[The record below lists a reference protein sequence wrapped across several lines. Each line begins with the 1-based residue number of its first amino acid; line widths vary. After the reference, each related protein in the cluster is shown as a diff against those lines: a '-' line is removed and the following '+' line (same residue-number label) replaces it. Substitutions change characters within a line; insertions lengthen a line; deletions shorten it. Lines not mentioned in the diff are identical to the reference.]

1 VLGHSI
7 SLIWQEIDD
16 ITKGPLSWRI
26 TWSSVDNFGDYITKY
41 GAITGRNALVR
52 IDAQR
57 NTLLDAPL
65 MIKRLLARTEQICLN
80 RLRVCPNLTQI
91 EIAFNFGRT
100 SASRSLRGPNR
111 GYIETVIAVSVS

>member
-16 ITKGPLSWRI
+16 ITKGPLHAGEYDEGLSWS
-26 TWSSVDNFGDYITKY
+26 WSSVDNFGDYITKY

-65 MIKRLLARTEQICLN
+65 MIKFLN
-80 RLRVCPNLTQI
+80 NLNLSIDCPLT
-91 EIAFNFGRT
+91 
-100 SASRSLRGPNR
+100 S
-111 GYIETVIAVSVS
+111 